1 MVLYSMYLPTE
12 LLEVRLSAQC
22 SELAILEIGL
32 MNELR
37 YRWYV
42 MSAELVVLHWTT
54 ASE

>member
-12 LLEVRLSAQC
+12 LFEVRLSAQR
-22 SELAILEIGL
+22 SELVILEIGL

-42 MSAELVVLHWTT
+42 MSAEFVVLRWAA